1 MQERFVGRSWLI
13 SCHAFSRH
21 EEDSKMDV
29 TIDGLIFR
37 HFCMLDLHLHF
48 SS

>member
-1 MQERFVGRSWLI
+1 MQERFVGRSWL
-13 SCHAFSRH
+13 SCHAISRH
-21 EEDSKMDV
+21 EEDSKMNV